1 MAACNLMLVQGGG
14 PTAVFNAS
22 LAACIE
28 EARSDRSVHKIY
40 GARFGTAGLSRG
52 EVCDLTGISVSELSL
67 LRNTPGAALGS
78 SRFKPSEEDL
88 HRELDTLRALD
99 VHHMLFLGGNG
110 TMHGALL
117 FAEFCSTQGYSIEVV
132 GIPKTVDN
140 DLSGTDRSP
149 GFASAA
155 RYVAQST
162 QDLGLDLRSL
172 PQPVT
177 ILETMGRSVGWLAA
191 AAVLARNS
199 AGGAPHIVLVPEVPF
214 DQDAFLAAVQQVVT
228 RQGWA
233 VVVAAEGIC
242 NADGSLVYSATD
254 PAQQDPLKRPL
265 TGGVA
270 RHLAGTIAK
279 QLKMRCRHEAPGLLG
294 RASIAHRSAQD
305 LQDAVDV
312 AITGVQ
318 ALLNNQNGHMVA
330 LTPIGSPQAT
340 TLIPLQEVAGVERTI
355 PETWLSGGPLA
366 VNEACLQ
373 YLRPLVGPLPQYA
386 QELPTLSLSTTGVH

>member
-1 MAACNLMLVQGGG
+1 MAARNLMIVQGGG

-28 EARSDRSVHKIY
+28 EARSARSVRKIY
-40 GARFGTAGLSRG
+40 GARFGAAGLSRG
-52 EVCDLTGISVSELSL
+52 EVCDLTDVSPSELSL

-88 HRELDTLRALD
+88 FRELETLRALD
-99 VHHMLFLGGNG
+99 VHDILFLGGNG
-110 TMHGALL
+110 TMHGAML
-117 FAEFCSTQGYSIEVV
+117 FAEFCAAQGYQTESI

-140 DLSGTDRSP
+140 DLCGTDRSP

-191 AAVLARNS
+191 AAGLASEN
-199 AGGAPHIVLVPEVPF
+199 GGAAPHIVLIPEIPF
-214 DQDAFLAAVQQVVT
+214 DQDSFLEAVQQIAA
-228 RQGWA
+228 RSGWA
-233 VVVAAEGIC
+233 VVVVAEGLR
-242 NADGSLVYSATD
+242 NLDGSLVYSVTD

-265 TGGVA
+265 TGGIARYLAEQVA
-270 RHLAGTIAK
+270 RH
-279 QLKMRCRHEAPGLLG
+279 LKMRCRHETPGLLG
-294 RASIAHRSAQD
+294 RASIAHRSTQD

-312 AITGVQ
+312 GVAGVK
-318 ALLNNQNGHMVA
+318 ALLTGMSGHMVA
-330 LTPIGSPQAT
+330 LNPIGSPEPT
-340 TLIPLQEVAGVERTI
+340 RLIPLKEVAGVERTI
-355 PETWLSGGPLA
+355 PTSWLNDGPLA

-386 QELPTLSLSTTGVH
+386 QELPALSLSTTGVC

>member
-1 MAACNLMLVQGGG
+1 MAARNLMLVQGGG

-28 EARSDRSVHKIY
+28 EARFDRSVHKIY

-99 VHHMLFLGGNG
+99 VHHILFLGGNG
-110 TMHGALL
+110 TMHGALR
-117 FAEFCSTQGYSIEVV
+117 FAEFCATQGYSIEVV

-155 RYVAQST
+155 RFVAEST
-162 QDLGLDLRSL
+162 QNLGLDLRSL

-214 DQDAFLAAVQQVVT
+214 DQNAFLAAIQQVVT

-233 VVVAAEGIC
+233 VVVAAEGIR

-254 PAQQDPLKRPL
+254 PALQDPLKRPL

-270 RHLAGTIAK
+270 RHLAETIAS
-279 QLKMRCRHEAPGLLG
+279 QLRMRCRHEAPGLLG
-294 RASIAHRSAQD
+294 RSSIAHRSAQD
-305 LQDAVDV
+305 LRDAVEV
-312 AITGVQ
+312 ATTGVQ
-318 ALLNNQNGHMVA
+318 SLLNGHDGHMVA
-330 LTPIGSPQAT
+330 LTPIGSPEAT
-340 TLIPLQEVAGVERTI
+340 TLVPLREVAGVERTM
-355 PETWLSGGPLA
+355 PKTWLSRGPLA
-366 VNEACLQ
+366 VNEACLR

-386 QELPTLSLSTTGVH
+386 QELPALSLFTTGVH